1 MRADH
6 RAAANVQWRT
16 NPFIHAQSFRADR
29 GAYDID
35 NRVNGADFMEM
46 NFLDVNIVNLCFH
59 RAKRFKNPDG
69 PIFRSLADGCP
80 VDDLSDFLQ
89 PTVGMLVRVIVLMF
103 MIVAF
108 AMFMRVAVFSMT
120 MFWVL
125 IPCMAMSGASDEL
138 FPRQFLLPRG
148 NHIYFGGAD
157 AAAVH
162 P

>member
-35 NRVNGADFMEM
+35 
-46 NFLDVNIVNLCFH
+46 
-59 RAKRFKNPDG
+59 KRFKNPDG

-125 IPCMAMSGASDEL
+125 MPCMAMSGASDEL